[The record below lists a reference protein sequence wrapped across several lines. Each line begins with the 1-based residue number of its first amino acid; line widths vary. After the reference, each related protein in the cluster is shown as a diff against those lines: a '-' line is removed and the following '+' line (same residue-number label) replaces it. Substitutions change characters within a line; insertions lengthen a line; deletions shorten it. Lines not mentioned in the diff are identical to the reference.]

1 MNIEALLKFGKENEI
16 PEEIIKMIFK
26 EALMIA
32 AKNQFWEYD
41 NFIFD
46 IDNGEYYEILMD
58 KTEKGKIENL
68 GAKFL
73 KIDVK
78 LNLLNLLNKLYPE
91 KFKETIEVEK
101 RIKNY
106 YKDYEREIFSKKWN
120 LKTETTAH
128 LDGAYCSACMQA
140 PCMCSDREQT
150 SILTDF

>member
-1 MNIEALLKFGKENEI
+1 MNIEELLNFAKENEI
-16 PEEIIKMIFK
+16 SEETMKMLFK
-26 EALMIA
+26 EALTLA

-46 IDNGEYYEILMD
+46 IDRGEYYEVLMD
-58 KTEKGKIENL
+58 KVEKGKIQNL

-73 KIDVK
+73 KINVK
-78 LNLLNLLNKLYPE
+78 LNLLNLLNKTYPE
-91 KFKETIEVEK
+91 KFKEVIEVEK

-106 YKDYEREIFSKKWN
+106 YEGYEREIFSKKWE

-128 LDGAYCSACMQA
+128 LDGSYCSACIQT

-150 SILTDF
+150 SSLSDF